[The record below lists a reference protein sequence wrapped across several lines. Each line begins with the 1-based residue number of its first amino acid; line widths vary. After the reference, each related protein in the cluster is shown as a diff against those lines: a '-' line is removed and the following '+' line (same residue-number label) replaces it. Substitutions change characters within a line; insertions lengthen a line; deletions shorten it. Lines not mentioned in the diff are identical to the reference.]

1 MCRPRIAE
9 MIFQHS
15 FNHHH
20 TKQQQQQQNQPNQ
33 TNPIMT
39 STLMESTNNELRLPL
54 ILRRRESIIQQKY
67 DRTTVAPEDSAQ
79 EQEEQIDHENPH
91 FGVLLTCLLSFL
103 LYIQFSISFPS
114 IATTISSHTITM
126 TIFLFFVTSILFR
139 RTVQEEVRLA
149 NVTALHLLPELVG
162 LLVIL
167 LCYSGHPVAGIIVL
181 LVGKLIMAGAVVVYC
196 ASVLL
201 FATAQDDNKN
211 DENDKD
217 AKTLVG
223 PV

>member
-1 MCRPRIAE
+1 MDP
-9 MIFQHS
+9 
-15 FNHHH
+15 
-20 TKQQQQQQNQPNQ
+20 
-33 TNPIMT
+33 
-39 STLMESTNNELRLPL
+39 TNNELRLPL

-67 DRTTVAPEDSAQ
+67 DRPAAVAPEDSAR
-79 EQEEQIDHENPH
+79 EEEQYDQENPL

-114 IATTISSHTITM
+114 IATTISSRTITM

-139 RTVQEEVRLA
+139 RTVQEEIRLS